1 MVLLAVTVLEINLPT
16 PIKESHK
23 FVPRHID
30 LNGGVTMNHL
40 IRTPRSTIANRWN
53 DDFNSLFENFLQ
65 PMRWAEEEASQ
76 GIAPRLDVVERDNE
90 FIVKAEMPGMK
101 KDDIEVS
108 LENGVLTI
116 TAETRSETE
125 EKEGDRVI
133 RQERRYG
140 KYLRSLRLG
149 KEIDEKKVQA
159 SYKDGI
165 LELVLP
171 KAEEVKPKKIAVNVG

>member
-1 MVLLAVTVLEINLPT
+1 
-16 PIKESHK
+16 
-23 FVPRHID
+23 
-30 LNGGVTMNHL
+30 MNHL
-40 IRTPRSTIANRWN
+40 IRTPRSIVANRWN

-65 PMRWAEEEASQ
+65 QTRWAQEEASQ
-76 GIAPRLDVVERDNE
+76 GISPLLDVVERDNE

-116 TAETRSETE
+116 TAETKSETE

-149 KEIDEKKVQA
+149 KEIDEKKVKA

>member
-1 MVLLAVTVLEINLPT
+1 
-16 PIKESHK
+16 
-23 FVPRHID
+23 
-30 LNGGVTMNHL
+30 MNHL
-40 IRTPRSTIANRWN
+40 IRTPRNAAANRWN
-53 DDFNSLFENFLQ
+53 DDFGRLFENFL
-65 PMRWAEEEASQ
+65 PPIRWAEEDAGQ

-90 FIVKAEMPGMK
+90 FVVKAEMPGIK

-108 LENGVLTI
+108 LESGVLTI
-116 TAETRSETE
+116 KAETRSETE

-140 KYLRSLRLG
+140 QYLRSLRLG
-149 KEIDEKKVQA
+149 KEVDEKKVKA
-159 SYKDGI
+159 NYKDGI

>member
-1 MVLLAVTVLEINLPT
+1 
-16 PIKESHK
+16 
-23 FVPRHID
+23 
-30 LNGGVTMNHL
+30 MNHL
-40 IRTPRSTIANRWN
+40 IRTPRSTSPIARHWN
-53 DDFNSLFENFLQ
+53 DDFDNLFQNFLQ
-65 PMRWAEEEASQ
+65 PLRWVEEEAGQ

-90 FIVKAEMPGMK
+90 FVVKAEMPGMK
-101 KDDIEVS
+101 KDDIEVA

-116 TAETRSETE
+116 TAETKSETE

-140 KYLRSLRLG
+140 KFLRSLRLG
-149 KEIDEKKVQA
+149 KEIDEKNVKA

>member
-1 MVLLAVTVLEINLPT
+1 
-16 PIKESHK
+16 
-23 FVPRHID
+23 
-30 LNGGVTMNHL
+30 MNHL
-40 IRTPRSTIANRWN
+40 IRTPRSIVANRWN

-65 PMRWAEEEASQ
+65 PTRWAQEEASQ

-90 FIVKAEMPGMK
+90 FVVKAEMPGMK

-149 KEIDEKKVQA
+149 KEIDEKKVKA

>member
-1 MVLLAVTVLEINLPT
+1 
-16 PIKESHK
+16 
-23 FVPRHID
+23 
-30 LNGGVTMNHL
+30 MNHL
-40 IRTPRSTIANRWN
+40 IRNPRSVIANRWN
-53 DDFNSLFENFLQ
+53 DDINSLFENFLQ

-76 GIAPRLDVVERDNE
+76 GLVPRLDVVERDNE
-90 FIVKAEMPGMK
+90 FVVKAEMPGMK
-101 KDDIEVS
+101 KDDIEIS

-116 TAETRSETE
+116 TAETKSETE

-140 KYLRSLRLG
+140 QYLRSLRLG
-149 KEIDEKKVQA
+149 KEIDEKKVKA

-171 KAEEVKPKKIAVNVG
+171 KAEEVKPKKITVDVG

>member
-1 MVLLAVTVLEINLPT
+1 MYLRSPPPRRAV
-16 PIKESHK
+16 
-23 FVPRHID
+23 
-30 LNGGVTMNHL
+30 
-40 IRTPRSTIANRWN
+40 AQRWN

-90 FIVKAEMPGMK
+90 FVVKAEMPGIK
-101 KDDIEVS
+101 KDDIEIS

-116 TAETRSETE
+116 PAETTSETE

-140 KYLRSLRLG
+140 KFLRSLRLG
-149 KEIDEKKVQA
+149 KEIDEKKAQA
-159 SYKDGI
+159 SYTH
-165 LELVLP
+165 
-171 KAEEVKPKKIAVNVG
+171 

>member
-1 MVLLAVTVLEINLPT
+1 
-16 PIKESHK
+16 
-23 FVPRHID
+23 
-30 LNGGVTMNHL
+30 MNHL
-40 IRTPRSTIANRWN
+40 IRTPRNTIANRWN
-53 DDFNSLFENFLQ
+53 DDFGNLFENFLQ
-65 PMRWAEEEASQ
+65 PMRWAEEEAGQ

-90 FIVKAEMPGMK
+90 FVVKAEMPGMK

-116 TAETRSETE
+116 TAETKSETE

-140 KYLRSLRLG
+140 QYLRSLRLG
-149 KEIDEKKVQA
+149 KEIDEKKVKA
-159 SYKDGI
+159 NYKDGI

>member
-1 MVLLAVTVLEINLPT
+1 
-16 PIKESHK
+16 
-23 FVPRHID
+23 
-30 LNGGVTMNHL
+30 MNHL
-40 IRTPRSTIANRWN
+40 IRTPRSANPIARRWN
-53 DDFNSLFENFLQ
+53 DDFENLFENFLQ
-65 PMRWAEEEASQ
+65 PLRWTQEEASQ

-90 FIVKAEMPGMK
+90 FVVKAEMPGMK

-116 TAETRSETE
+116 TAETKSETE

-140 KYLRSLRLG
+140 QYLRSLRLG
-149 KEIDEKKVQA
+149 KEIDEKKVKA

>member
-1 MVLLAVTVLEINLPT
+1 
-16 PIKESHK
+16 
-23 FVPRHID
+23 
-30 LNGGVTMNHL
+30 MNHL
-40 IRTPRSTIANRWN
+40 IRTPRSVIANRWN

-65 PMRWAEEEASQ
+65 PTRWAEEEASQ

-90 FIVKAEMPGMK
+90 FVVKAEMPGMK
-101 KDDIEVS
+101 KDDIEIS

-149 KEIDEKKVQA
+149 KEIDEKMVKA
-159 SYKDGI
+159 NYKDGI

-171 KAEEVKPKKIAVNVG
+171 KAEAVKPKKITVDVG